1 MKFLENLHNGKG
13 HKKQLATLSLTVLL
27 ALSGMGMS
35 YAADT
40 DDGNGNGVAIG
51 KESNAPKA
59 ENVAIGKGATIKYS
73 NGDSKATG
81 DVAIGNG
88 AIIDNYAS
96 QGGSIAI
103 GKNAKVENMAG
114 SQERIFAFGQTKWNQ
129 ESFLGMYR
137 GPAIPE
143 DPSKAVASIAI
154 GDNTYAR
161 TGSVMIGPHN
171 YNGDLGDKTVNM
183 AEKHKL
189 GVDVFA
195 TTIGANSYTNGA
207 FATNTGAYNII
218 SGSYSGGN
226 KDSSKASQ
234 NFGATITGSLNS
246 IESSKAGNFSGIA
259 NSIVGVA
266 NRTNNSNGSLIF
278 GAGNVI
284 TNSITE
290 LDGTQEVADS
300 AKEFQQNLI
309 DSVKKAESGGAAL
322 AIGGSN
328 TIDYAQKSQVM
339 GVGNTLKGE
348 NRNVSKF
355 NFIDGY
361 KNSAEK
367 VNNAYIIGANN
378 EVKNGNNNIVFGD
391 NHKIDSNSNNV
402 VIGSSDNL
410 QTVDASDSVQ
420 VGHNAQAKGV
430 RSVAVGFNVQA
441 KGIDATAVGSSNNAY
456 TDNSVAIG
464 KSANAGTE
472 GSTEDTDAIAIGSTV
487 NASKKGSIAIGHNA
501 SATVAGGA
509 AIGENSVAST
519 AAGEIG
525 YDLRKDGQSS
535 ETSAIW
541 KATNAAVS
549 VGNGSTLTRQITG
562 VAAGTEDTD
571 AVNVAQLKKAKYT
584 AGDNVTIDANNKISA
599 TDTTI
604 KASKN
609 ALSYDKTN
617 GTLSMTVEDTKG
629 NKATGSVQISDIKAA
644 VDTNTTYNMTSTTTG
659 ESGVS
664 TQSTTVT
671 VTGSDK
677 TTSTVTVNN
686 DTLVKGDYGLSLN
699 GNTLS
704 MSVKDTANNVVTG
717 SVDLS
722 SLEGLGKTYSLEG
735 TDNGNNTTTL
745 TLKDND
751 GTESGSVTVATKDT
765 RNTLKAGDHIFLAG
779 NPQTDGSK
787 EYTVS
792 VEADG
797 KVASGDT
804 GLVTGNTVAKETRT
818 ASDGFVTKT
827 SSTAGEN
834 ILALDKQVE
843 ANTNSINNINQTVNN
858 MGGQINKLG
867 TRINKVGAGAAAL
880 AALHPQDFDPDD
892 KWDVAAGYG
901 NYKDANAAAV
911 GAFYHPN
918 EDTMISVG
926 GSFGGGENMVNAG
939 VSVKLGQ
946 GNHVTTSRVA
956 MAREILDMKQKM
968 EKLEAQNQY
977 LMKRLGAAPEG
988 ALKDVN
994 FPDVPKDHWAYQY
1007 VKTLADKG
1015 YIEGYPDGEFKGD
1028 RAMTRYEYAAVIYR
1042 ALQNGAPVDDKMAK
1056 VLDEFEPELDHIQK
1070 AARFRVDRIS
1080 GKDEDRGK
1088 VERVRVNND
1097 QEERDV
1103 YGGKIPAA
1111 LKK

>member
-40 DDGNGNGVAIG
+40 ADGSGKGVAIG
-51 KESNAPKA
+51 TGSNAPKE
-59 ENVAIGKGATIKYS
+59 ENVAIGKDATIKYS
-73 NGDSKATG
+73 NGASNATG

-88 AIIDNYAS
+88 ANINNYAS
-96 QGGSIAI
+96 QGGSVAI

-114 SQERIFAFGQTKWNQ
+114 SQERIFAFGQTEWKQ
-129 ESFLGMYR
+129 SHLGSFYWGA
-137 GPAIPE
+137 AIPE
-143 DPSKAVASIAI
+143 DPSKAVSSIAI

-171 YNGDLGDKTVNM
+171 YQGELGDTTVNT
-183 AEKHKL
+183 APTDPKDPAAPNNL

-195 TTIGANSYTNGA
+195 TTLGANSFTKGA

-218 SGSYSGGN
+218 SGSYSGGSL
-226 KDSSKASQ
+226 DSDLASQ
-234 NFGATITGSLNS
+234 NFGATIAGSLNS
-246 IESSKAGNFSGIA
+246 IESATSSSSYSGIA

-284 TNSITE
+284 TNSITD

-300 AKEFQQNLI
+300 AKKFQQNLI
-309 DSVKKAESGGAAL
+309 DSVKAAESGGAAL

-328 TIDYAQKSQVM
+328 IIDYAQKSQVM

-348 NRNVSKF
+348 DGNVSKF

-367 VNNAYIIGANN
+367 VTNVSVLGSKNTVSEAESTQIIGDKRKVTKA
-378 EVKNGNNNIVFGD
+378 KY
-391 NHKIDSNSNNV
+391 SV
-402 VIGSSDNL
+402 VIGSAEKETEL
-410 QTVDASDSVQ
+410 TV
-420 VGHNAQAKGV
+420 
-430 RSVAVGFNVQA
+430 
-441 KGIDATAVGSSNNAY
+441 NNATILGY
-456 TDNSVAIG
+456 NANVTKEGGVALG
-464 KSANAGTE
+464 Y
-472 GSTEDTDAIAIGSTV
+472 
-487 NASKKGSIAIGHNA
+487 GSIA
-501 SATVAGGA
+501 STDKGA
-509 AIGENSVAST
+509 
-519 AAGEIG
+519 IG
-525 YDLRKDGQSS
+525 YDLMKGGASDQTDSV
-535 ETSAIW
+535 W
-541 KATNAAVS
+541 VATNAAVS

-562 VAAGTEDTD
+562 VAAGTADTD
-571 AVNVAQLKKAKYT
+571 AVNVAQLKKARYT

-604 KASKN
+604 KDSQN

-617 GTLSMTVEDTKG
+617 GILSMTVEDTKG
-629 NKATGSVQISDIKAA
+629 NIATGSVQISDIKAA
-644 VDTNTTYNMTSTTTG
+644 VDTNTKYTIAAGETTG
-659 ESGVS
+659 EKGKKTQTTTITLTGDDNS
-664 TQSTTVT
+664 TSSVE
-671 VTGSDK
+671 VK
-677 TTSTVTVNN
+677 N
-686 DTLVKGDYGLSLN
+686 DTLVKGDNGLSLN

-704 MSVKDTANNVVTG
+704 MSVKDTAGNEVKG

-722 SLEGLGKTYSLEG
+722 GLKVTDTNTTYTFES
-735 TDNGNNTTTL
+735 TAKDDNTTTL
-745 TLKDND
+745 KVTDSD
-751 GTESGSVTVATKDT
+751 GKVSTATVATKDT
-765 RNTLKAGDHIFLAG
+765 RNTLKAGDHIFLDEKGQA
-779 NPQTDGSK
+779 DGST

-792 VEADG
+792 VKADG

-804 GLVTGNTVAKETRT
+804 GLVTGDTVANETRT
-818 ASDGFVTKT
+818 ASNGFVTKT

-834 ILALDKQVE
+834 ILALDKQVK

-858 MGGQINKLG
+858 MG

>member
-40 DDGNGNGVAIG
+40 ADGSGKGVAIG
-51 KESNAPKA
+51 TESNAPKE
-59 ENVAIGKGATIKYS
+59 ENVAIGKGATISYS
-73 NGDSKATG
+73 NGDSNATG

-88 AIIDNYAS
+88 ANINNYAS
-96 QGGSIAI
+96 QGGSVAI

-129 ESFLGMYR
+129 KSIFGYYY
-137 GPAIPE
+137 GAAIPE
-143 DPSKAVASIAI
+143 DPSKAVSSIAI

-183 AEKHKL
+183 EEKNTL
-189 GVDVFA
+189 GVDGFA

-207 FATNTGAYNII
+207 FATTTGAYNII

-226 KDSSKASQ
+226 SDSSKASQ

-246 IESSKAGNFSGIA
+246 IESATSSSFYSGYSGIA

-284 TNSITE
+284 TNSITD

-300 AKEFQQNLI
+300 AKKFQQNLI
-309 DSVKKAESGGAAL
+309 DSVKAAESGGAAL

-339 GVGNTLKGE
+339 GVDNTLTGE
-348 NRNVSKF
+348 NGNISKF

-391 NHKIDSNSNNV
+391 NYKMDEKSNNV
-402 VIGSSDNL
+402 VIGSADKG
-410 QTVDASDSVQ
+410 QTLLAAGIVQ
-420 VGHNAQAKGV
+420 
-430 RSVAVGFNVQA
+430 
-441 KGIDATAVGSSNNAY
+441 
-456 TDNSVAIG
+456 
-464 KSANAGTE
+464 
-472 GSTEDTDAIAIGSTV
+472 
-487 NASKKGSIAIGHNA
+487 IGHNA
-501 SATVAGGA
+501 KVTQDSGI
-509 AIGENSVAST
+509 AIGEGSLASIAEDIKGWDPVT
-519 AAGEIG
+519 GDRTVGSDNWIWTSTRAALSIG
-525 YDLRKDGQSS
+525 D
-535 ETSAIW
+535 TS
-541 KATNAAVS
+541 
-549 VGNGSTLTRQITG
+549 NGITRQITG
-562 VAAGTEDTD
+562 VAAGLNDTD
-571 AVNVAQLKKAKYT
+571 AVNVAQLKKAMENAGGKIDLVAGNGIKIDEANGKYT
-584 AGDNVTIDANNKISA
+584 ISANVT
-599 TDTTI
+599 
-604 KASKN
+604 
-609 ALSYDKTN
+609 
-617 GTLSMTVEDTKG
+617 GG
-629 NKATGSVQISDIKAA
+629 
-644 VDTNTTYNMTSTTTG
+644 TTTTD
-659 ESGVS
+659 VVN
-664 TQSTTVT
+664 VT
-671 VTGSDK
+671 PK
-677 TTSTVTVNN
+677 
-686 DTLVKGDYGLSLN
+686 
-699 GNTLS
+699 
-704 MSVKDTANNVVTG
+704 
-717 SVDLS
+717 
-722 SLEGLGKTYSLEG
+722 
-735 TDNGNNTTTL
+735 
-745 TLKDND
+745 
-751 GTESGSVTVATKDT
+751 TESGSTGTGTGTGTGSNTSSTSGKALEVTAETKPTTFKADSGSADIKPSE
-765 RNTLKAGDHIFLAG
+765 TLSINGDSKNISTEISGTALKVKLA
-779 NPQTDGSK
+779 DD
-787 EYTVS
+787 VS
-792 VEADG
+792 IKSV
-797 KVASGDT
+797 
-804 GLVTGNTVAKETRT
+804 T
-818 ASDGFVTKT
+818 ASDSIKVAGGPSMST
-827 SSTAGEN
+827 SGIDAAGKKITNVAAGTADTDAVNVSQLKG
-834 ILALDKQVE
+834 VE
-843 ANTNSINNINQTVNN
+843 KNINNINQTVNN
-858 MGGQINKLG
+858 MGGRISKLDN
-867 TRINKVGAGAAAL
+867 RLDKVGAGAAAL

>member
-114 SQERIFAFGQTKWNQ
+114 SQERIFAFGQTTWNQ
-129 ESFLGMYR
+129 AYYEIFGTKYYH

-143 DPSKAVASIAI
+143 DPSKAVSSIAI

-226 KDSSKASQ
+226 EDSSKASQ

-284 TNSITE
+284 TNSITD

-339 GVGNTLKGE
+339 GVGNTLKGKSG
-348 NRNVSKF
+348 NVSKF

-367 VNNAYIIGANN
+367 VKNVSVLGSNNTVSEAESTQIIG
-378 EVKNGNNNIVFGD
+378 D
-391 NHKIDSNSNNV
+391 NRKVTKAKDSV
-402 VIGSSDNL
+402 VIGSAEKETEL
-410 QTVDASDSVQ
+410 TVNHATIL
-420 VGHNAQAKGV
+420 GYNA
-430 RSVAVGFNVQA
+430 NVT
-441 KGIDATAVGSSNNAY
+441 K
-456 TDNSVAIG
+456 
-464 KSANAGTE
+464 E
-472 GSTEDTDAIAIGSTV
+472 GGIAIGES
-487 NASKKGSIAIGHNA
+487 SIA
-501 SATVAGGA
+501 STEKGA
-509 AIGENSVAST
+509 
-519 AAGEIG
+519 IG
-525 YDLRKDGQSS
+525 YDLMKGGASDQTDSV
-535 ETSAIW
+535 W

-549 VGNGSTLTRQITG
+549 VGNGKTLTRQITG

-604 KASKN
+604 KASQN

-629 NKATGSVQISDIKAA
+629 NIATGSVQISDIKDA
-644 VDTNTTYNMTSTTTG
+644 VDTNTKYTIAASGTTG
-659 ESGVS
+659 EKGKE
-664 TQSTTVT
+664 TQTTT
-671 VTGSDK
+671 ITLTGDDNSSSSVEVK
-677 TTSTVTVNN
+677 N
-686 DTLVKGDYGLSLN
+686 DTLVESKDGLSLK

-704 MSVKDTANNVVTG
+704 MSVKDTAGNEVKG
-717 SVDLS
+717 SVKLS
-722 SLEGLGKTYSLEG
+722 DIQSAVDTNTTYTLTGKE
-735 TDNGNNTTTL
+735 NGDNTTTL
-745 TLKDND
+745 TFKGSDEKSND
-751 GTESGSVTVATKDT
+751 ITVATKDTDT
-765 RNTLKAGDHIFLAG
+765 RNTLKAGDHHIFLAG
-779 NPQTDGSK
+779 KPQTDGST
-787 EYTVS
+787 EYTIS
-792 VEADG
+792 VKADG

-804 GLVTGNTVAKETRT
+804 GLVTGDTVAKETRT

-834 ILALDKQVE
+834 ILALDKQVK

-858 MGGQINKLG
+858 MGSRINKLG

>member
-40 DDGNGNGVAIG
+40 ADGSGKGVAIG
-51 KESNAPKA
+51 TGSNAPKE
-59 ENVAIGKGATIKYS
+59 ENVAIGKDATIKYS
-73 NGDSKATG
+73 NGASKATG

-129 ESFLGMYR
+129 TSFWGMYY
-137 GPAIPE
+137 GAAIPE

-226 KDSSKASQ
+226 EDSSKASQ

-284 TNSITE
+284 TNSITD
-290 LDGTQEVADS
+290 LDGTQEVDDS
-300 AKEFQQNLI
+300 AKKFQQNLI

-348 NRNVSKF
+348 DGNISKF

-367 VNNAYIIGANN
+367 VNNVYIIGANN
-378 EVKNGNNNIVFGD
+378 TVKNGNNNIVFGD
-391 NHKIDSNSNNV
+391 KRTMDGQSENII
-402 VIGSSDNL
+402 IGSGEGDDGL
-410 QTVDASDSVQ
+410 ATTVSKA
-420 VGHNAQAKGV
+420 
-430 RSVAVGFNVQA
+430 
-441 KGIDATAVGSSNNAY
+441 II
-456 TDNSVAIG
+456 IG
-464 KSANAGTE
+464 KKANATTE
-472 GSTEDTDAIAIGSTV
+472 GGI
-487 NASKKGSIAIGHNA
+487 
-501 SATVAGGA
+501 